1 MTRSSDPLFDQR
13 IADWLE
19 DDPSYAPGHVLDTVL
34 AALPSIPRRRASR
47 VPLGFTTMPM
57 FTRLAAAAAVGVLAV
72 GGALYLTR
80 PGQPATGDASP
91 SSSASAPVVTPA
103 PTASHTAGPTSAMA
117 TGRGLHT
124 ATLLA
129 DGRVLIAGGHA
140 NGGRVLASAEVYDP
154 TTDVFISTGS
164 MTTPRAQHT
173 ATALADGRVLLI
185 GGSDGGPSVAS
196 AEIFDPATGTFIATG
211 SMANPR
217 AFQTATVLS
226 DGRVLVTG
234 GLGASGLVAAAEIY
248 DPKSGTFSPTAPM
261 AFGAY
266 FETATLL
273 TDARV
278 LVAGGAANSAT
289 GLCFASA
296 EIFDPTSGTFSP
308 TGSMGKTR
316 CGHTATLLRDGRV
329 LMTTGTAS
337 LEGAGRFQSSAEIF
351 DPTMGTFSPTG
362 SMAHAPGKQTAVLLS
377 DGRVLIAGGNAV
389 APRSLASAEL
399 YDPSTGTYSPTGS
412 MAAARTLHTAT
423 LLSDGRVLVTGGTGA
438 GWNFAGP
445 FRASAEIYDPAT
457 GAFSPAGSGD

>member
-1 MTRSSDPLFDQR
+1 MSRPTDPLFDQR

-47 VPLGFTTMPM
+47 VPLRFTTAPM
-57 FTRLAAAAAVGVLAV
+57 FTRLAAAAAIGVLAV

-80 PGQPATGDASP
+80 PGQPATVGP
-91 SSSASAPVVTPA
+91 VPTSSASAPVVTPA
-103 PTASHTAGPTSAMA
+103 PTASHTAGPTSAM
-117 TGRGLHT
+117 TVGRGLHT

-196 AEIFDPATGTFIATG
+196 AEIFDPATGTFLATG
-211 SMANPR
+211 SMTNPR

-273 TDARV
+273 TDGRV

-337 LEGAGRFQSSAEIF
+337 LESDSYQSSAEIF
-351 DPTMGTFSPTG
+351 DPTTGTFSPTG
-362 SMAHAPGKQTAVLLS
+362 SMVHAPGKQTAVLLA
-377 DGRVLIAGGNAV
+377 DGRVLIAGGNEV

-438 GWNFAGP
+438 GWHFEGP

-457 GAFSPAGSGD
+457 GTFGPAG